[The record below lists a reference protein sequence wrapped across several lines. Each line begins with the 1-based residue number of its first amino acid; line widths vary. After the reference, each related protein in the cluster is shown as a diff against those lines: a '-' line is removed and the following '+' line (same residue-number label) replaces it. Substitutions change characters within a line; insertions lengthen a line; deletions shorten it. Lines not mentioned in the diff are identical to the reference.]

1 MTIHDITR
9 LIVRLWIVS
18 KNKKLSP
25 AQTSLCLSRREFFYA
40 ASPNGRV
47 LCNTISNTAETFSH
61 PEVSLDIPQFF
72 CQLPAPLP
80 LFVIGFGEVV
90 KNLPLFLR
98 LFFEI
103 GDQNR
108 VSSVQKEGAVPAG
121 KIIRSDVREGPRSA
135 LPVCPWGRAGFL

>member
-1 MTIHDITR
+1 M
-9 LIVRLWIVS
+9 LQ
-18 KNKKLSP
+18 
-25 AQTSLCLSRREFFYA
+25 AQTAAFYVTPSA
-40 ASPNGRV
+40 TP
-47 LCNTISNTAETFSH
+47 AETFSH

-80 LFVIGFGEVV
+80 LFVIGFGKVV
-90 KNLPLFLR
+90 KNLPFFLR

-121 KIIRSDVREGPRSA
+121 KIIRIDVREGPRSA
-135 LPVCPWGRAGFL
+135 LRSVPGAGPAFMTT